1 MTQSHRG
8 VRGFQVNG
16 SPGSRILSTRTGNSI
31 RTPTPSI
38 HSWHSLQ
45 FFNVLVMH
53 TCMFNKGFWRCVYK
67 LAYIIHTAYIGDQL
81 ALAKETLHQRLLPK
95 CSTGLSEVIRT
106 LLWVCCT
113 HLQELGVCAVQVAWV
128 GQVQEGPAHH
138 QVAHHCGYVCMCR
151 GQMGTTSTLVLLMSW
166 HECANCAS
174 VQRQAS
180 VQLFEAA
187 VHGAV
192 TCFHT
197 CLQK

>member
-1 MTQSHRG
+1 
-8 VRGFQVNG
+8 
-16 SPGSRILSTRTGNSI
+16 
-31 RTPTPSI
+31 
-38 HSWHSLQ
+38 
-45 FFNVLVMH
+45 MH

-138 QVAHHCGYVCMCR
+138 QVAHHCGYVCMCG

-197 CLQK
+197 CLQKWPVLTFSDDAVNKAHSETEEDEIVQVIDLEQRNWKYVI